1 MSRSGDNCDASSTHF
16 TLLDMDHPLDNTWQR
31 LRYGEALLA
40 SSVEGLAQGLRTS
53 TEAIGKLWTDGA
65 DRWQK
70 AIRQMQAQLNRAGAL
85 PCSLADILRDRS
97 T

>member
-1 MSRSGDNCDASSTHF
+1 
-16 TLLDMDHPLDNTWQR
+16 MDHSLDNTWQR
-31 LRYGEALLA
+31 LRYGETLLT
-40 SSVEGLAQGLRTS
+40 SSVEGIAQGFKSS

-70 AIRQMQAQLNRAGAL
+70 AIRQMQSQLNLADIL
-85 PCSLADILRDRS
+85 PRSLADILRER

>member
-1 MSRSGDNCDASSTHF
+1 
-16 TLLDMDHPLDNTWQR
+16 MDHSLDNTWQR
-31 LRYGEALLA
+31 LRYGETLLT
-40 SSVEGLAQGLRTS
+40 SGVEGLAQGFKSS

-70 AIRQMQAQLNRAGAL
+70 AIRQMQSQLNLADIL
-85 PCSLADILRDRS
+85 PRSLADILRER